1 MGLKLLSHINADGDL
16 IEAWL
21 KYYLRLGVDR
31 FHLILHGTQEEND
44 RLLAIKD
51 SYPVPLK
58 ILTKGPLKVNRRR
71 TVWMPYSPGIAT
83 SG

>member
-51 SYPVPLK
+51 FLPRYH
-58 ILTKGPLKVNRRR
+58 
-71 TVWMPYSPGIAT
+71 
-83 SG
+83 